1 MRITAFMGSAVGHDP
16 AHLRTATAFGRDLA
30 AAEIGLVYGGGRVGL
45 MGAVADAV
53 VAGGGETVGVIPRH
67 LADKEIAHPGL
78 TTLEVVESMHAR
90 KQRMAELAD
99 AFVVLPGGAGTLDEF
114 FEIWTWQ
121 QLGLHTKPVFLLD
134 AGGFWR
140 PLLDL
145 IDHLV
150 DTGFVG
156 AHQRAA
162 LRIVDDLA
170 AVRAGTTDWVPPEPK
185 WTAEREP
192 GIDTGLERA

>member
-1 MRITAFMGSAVGHDP
+1 MRITAFMGSATGHDP

-30 AAEIGLVYGGGRVGL
+30 AAGVGLVYGGGRVGL

-53 VAGGGETVGVIPRH
+53 VAGGGEAIGVIPRH
-67 LADKEIAHPGL
+67 LADKEIAHPRL
-78 TTLEVVESMHAR
+78 TSLEIVESMHER
-90 KQRMAELAD
+90 KQRMAALAD

-121 QLGLHTKPVFLLD
+121 QLGLHTKPVFLLAAD
-134 AGGFWR
+134 GFWQ
-140 PLLDL
+140 PLVTL

-156 AHQRAA
+156 AHQRDA
-162 LRIVDDLA
+162 LKIAGNLA
-170 AVRAGTTDWVPPEPK
+170 EVRTAMTRWAPPVPK
-185 WTAEREP
+185 WTAPPELP
-192 GIDTGLERA
+192 VDTGLERA

>member
-1 MRITAFMGSAVGHDP
+1 MRITAFMGSATGHDP
-16 AHLRTATAFGRDLA
+16 AHLQTATTFGRDLA
-30 AAEIGLVYGGGRVGL
+30 AAGIALVYGGGRVGL

-53 VAGGGETVGVIPRH
+53 VAGGGETIGVIPQH

-78 TTLEVVESMHAR
+78 TTLEVVESMHVR

-134 AGGFWR
+134 AGGFWQ
-140 PLLDL
+140 PLVAL

-150 DTGFVG
+150 DAGFVG

-162 LRIVDDLA
+162 LRIVDDLD
-170 AVRAGTTDWVPPEPK
+170 AVRAATSNWLPPAPK
-185 WTAEREP
+185 WTTGREP
-192 GIDTGLERA
+192 SNGAGLERA

>member
-1 MRITAFMGSAVGHDP
+1 MRITVFMGSASGHDP
-16 AHLRTATAFGRDLA
+16 AHLQTAKHFGRDLA
-30 AAEIGLVYGGGRVGL
+30 AAGIGLVYGGGRVGL

-78 TTLEVVESMHAR
+78 STLEVVESMHVR

-121 QLGLHTKPVFLLD
+121 QLGLHDKPVFLLD
-134 AGGFWR
+134 AGGFWQ
-140 PLLDL
+140 PLVALL
-145 IDHLV
+145 DHLV
-150 DTGFVG
+150 DAGFV
-156 AHQRAA
+156 AAYQREA
-162 LRIVDDLA
+162 LLVVTDLDD
-170 AVRAGTTDWVPPEPK
+170 VRTAMTTWAPPAPK
-185 WTAEREP
+185 WSGTAEP
-192 GIDTGLERA
+192 ANDTDLERA

>member
-1 MRITAFMGSAVGHDP
+1 MRITAFMGSATGHDP
-16 AHLRTATAFGRDLA
+16 AHLRTASAFGTDLA
-30 AAEIGLVYGGGRVGL
+30 AAGIGLVYGGGRVGL

-53 VAGGGETVGVIPRH
+53 VAGGGEAIGVIPRH
-67 LADKEIAHPGL
+67 LADKEIAHPRL
-78 TTLEVVESMHAR
+78 TSLEVVESMHAR
-90 KQRMAELAD
+90 KQRMAALAD

-134 AGGFWR
+134 TGGFWQ
-140 PLLDL
+140 PLVAL

-156 AHQRAA
+156 AHQRDA
-162 LRIVDDLA
+162 LQIAGDLD
-170 AVRAGTTDWVPPEPK
+170 AVRAAMTGWAPPVPK
-185 WTAEREP
+185 WTTTSGPTDTDLEP
-192 GIDTGLERA
+192 A

>member
-30 AAEIGLVYGGGRVGL
+30 AAGIGLVYGGGRVGL

-53 VAGGGETVGVIPRH
+53 VAGGGETIGVIPRH

-78 TTLEVVESMHAR
+78 TSLEIVESMHTR

-150 DTGFVG
+150 DTGFV
-156 AHQRAA
+156 AA
-162 LRIVDDLA
+162 LRRDALRVVDDLD
-170 AVRAGTTDWVPPEPK
+170 AVRAATTNWVPPAPK

-192 GIDTGLERA
+192 GIDTGLEHA